1 MAWNSRDTK
10 RLANEGEKSI
20 PLGAP
25 ISTSPGAVNRGYK
38 DSWDIDRAYRD
49 GVKKITWVYRCIDA
63 IAGNVARLPVVG
75 RKDNLPSG
83 ELDTKADV
91 LDLLNRRSNPGEDS
105 FAFRYRLSAQLLTST
120 RGAFVEII
128 RGKGG
133 QPVALH
139 LLPPQFTAPIP
150 DPKTYIAGF
159 EVILPGQPKQI
170 LKPSEVLWFKHPHP
184 LDPYL
189 SMTPMEAAG
198 VAIEIENLAKYY
210 NRNFLLNDGRP
221 GGLVVVRGEIDND
234 DKDELRSRFR
244 GGINRAG
251 AVSVVASEAG
261 VDFVDTSAS
270 PRDASYMEMRQITKE
285 EILAAFGVPES
296 VVGNAAG
303 RTYANASE
311 ELRVFWLETIPP
323 HLEMLARG
331 MDALDD
337 NLYFE
342 FDTTSVPVL
351 IMAKQERVQYVM
363 SEFQQ
368 GLATANEY
376 REASGRKPVDSEL
389 ADSMLANPNLTPIG
403 NTKKKLDVPQPPGA
417 TPAPAP
423 DAGAAV
429 PPPDATTP
437 PGGDNTA
444 AGPGAAPPASDASA
458 PPAEPAPAQQA
469 SAPTG
474 AMQFKDAVF
483 GIETKEPDEWDVKAE
498 ATTDRWTAILD
509 RSLERLFERQQRVVT
524 EKALGAKARKA
535 LAAGTLSAATVFDLD
550 VWNKQM
556 DEDIRPV
563 IAGIV
568 TEAANLAAEQTGEPV
583 DLNDPAVQQ
592 YLDDQVARVQKANE
606 TTRAEIATAI
616 QTAQAFSGGTE
627 EDRHLLLKAA
637 VVATFLH
644 LLNSRRRT
652 IAEHEAQTAYNA
664 GTYISGEQAYGR
676 TGGDGSNV
684 TFTKTW
690 VSMHDS
696 RVRTAHRGLDG
707 KSVRF
712 DEGFT
717 VGNQV
722 LRFPGDPLA
731 PPELTINC
739 RCRLRWSKS

>member
-1 MAWNSRDTK
+1 MINPQPSTNTKSR
-10 RLANEGEKSI
+10 I
-20 PLGAP
+20 F
-25 ISTSPGAVNRGYK
+25 
-38 DSWDIDRAYRD
+38 
-49 GVKKITWVYRCIDA
+49 
-63 IAGNVARLPVVG
+63 
-75 RKDNLPSG
+75 SG
-83 ELDTKADV
+83 
-91 LDLLNRRSNPGEDS
+91 S
-105 FAFRYRLSAQLLTST
+105 
-120 RGAFVEII
+120 EIVI
-128 RGKGG
+128 GG
-133 QPVALH
+133 IIINFIVRM
-139 LLPPQFTAPIP
+139 T
-150 DPKTYIAGF
+150 
-159 EVILPGQPKQI
+159 ER
-170 LKPSEVLWFKHPHP
+170 
-184 LDPYL
+184 
-189 SMTPMEAAG
+189 SMTARQVDPTL
-198 VAIEIENLAKYY
+198 IKY
-210 NRNFLLNDGRP
+210 
-221 GGLVVVRGEIDND
+221 
-234 DKDELRSRFR
+234 
-244 GGINRAG
+244 
-251 AVSVVASEAG
+251 
-261 VDFVDTSAS
+261 
-270 PRDASYMEMRQITKE
+270 
-285 EILAAFGVPES
+285 
-296 VVGNAAG
+296 
-303 RTYANASE
+303 
-311 ELRVFWLETIPP
+311 
-323 HLEMLARG
+323 
-331 MDALDD
+331 
-337 NLYFE
+337 
-342 FDTTSVPVL
+342 
-351 IMAKQERVQYVM
+351 
-363 SEFQQ
+363 
-368 GLATANEY
+368 
-376 REASGRKPVDSEL
+376 
-389 ADSMLANPNLTPIG
+389 ADSTIRVLLRIVLVIAIL
-403 NTKKKLDVPQPPGA
+403 
-417 TPAPAP
+417 
-423 DAGAAV
+423 
-429 PPPDATTP
+429 
-437 PGGDNTA
+437 
-444 AGPGAAPPASDASA
+444 S
-458 PPAEPAPAQQA
+458 
-469 SAPTG
+469 
-474 AMQFKDAVF
+474 VF